1 MRVIPYGAAGGV
13 TGSCYLVETKRAK
26 ILVDCGIFQGFTLS
40 ESANRVPGGLDPSRL
55 NAVVLTHAHL
65 DHCGRLPLFVKA
77 GFSNPI
83 YATEA
88 TIEVAKLI
96 LLDSA
101 HIQEADAIRAEPES
115 SAEDETVAVSEYD
128 SMRSRAEAAE
138 ALASRRWS
146 LIQHETERL
155 REEKADI
162 EEKIASA
169 AYIALRPWLR
179 LKLAAVEAAIRKLEE
194 D

>member
-1 MRVIPYGAAGGV
+1 MTTRI
-13 TGSCYLVETKRAK
+13 T
-26 ILVDCGIFQGFTLS
+26 DNGIT
-40 ESANRVPGGLDPSRL
+40 
-55 NAVVLTHAHL
+55 VLTPAE
-65 DHCGRLPLFVKA
+65 GMRLTDGETVAEGDVYLGANAAQDAWREV
-77 GFSNPI
+77 
-83 YATEA
+83 TEA
-88 TIEVAKLI
+88 
-96 LLDSA
+96 
-101 HIQEADAIRAEPES
+101 EADAIRAEPES